1 MIRSFSIV
9 TTAAFLLLAG
19 CGSPE
24 TGVSGDNTSDNS
36 AALIDS
42 KEDLIGTWS
51 SPSCGDRRYERAIQ
65 FDISDNFH
73 AQDLV
78 SPCPP
83 DVACIWSG
91 IVYTEGRYLVA
102 GEKVRLVIDSTNP
115 GSIAKAFPEELLID
129 SKNNMLLEVSPQGE
143 RCPYQLDSSQ

>member
-36 AALIDS
+36 SALIDG

-51 SPSCGDRRYERAIQ
+51 SPSCGDRTYARTIQ
-65 FDISDNFH
+65 FDTSDNFH

-83 DVACIWSG
+83 DVVCIWSG
-91 IVYTEGRYLVA
+91 IVYTEGRYQVA
-102 GEKVRLVIDSTNP
+102 GEKVRLVTDTTNP
-115 GSIAKAFPEELLID
+115 GMIAKAFPEELQID
-129 SKNNMLLEVSPQGE
+129 AKNNLLIEVSPQGE
-143 RCPYQLDSSQ
+143 RCPYKLESQ